1 MTDNAST
8 LLAVALGLDP
18 AAVDENVSI
27 DQTPTWDSLAHFRLM
42 LALEEH
48 LGRKL
53 TPVEVVSVRDFQTV
67 SRLLRSTA

>member
-1 MTDNAST
+1 MTDNAT
-8 LLAVALGLDP
+8 RLLAEALGLDP